1 MKNKEKDNIKTK
13 QFRLRGKK
21 LFLTY
26 PQLNSSIEFIKEEAL
41 EQLKKKIKHIEYYLI
56 GEEKH
61 EDGGVHIHCFFELK
75 TSFDTSNV
83 NYLDLQFEGIEYHGN
98 YQVGK
103 RKNSL
108 IEYIIK
114 DGNYITNMTL
124 PVKNGKLLKPEEHL
138 FNVCAEEG
146 LHKTRDVLYE
156 CYPDIAAKRGGTIM
170 KNLAEF
176 SEYKI
181 RQESIKIQ
189 KENVFSVEDFDKLP
203 EQKMNEI
210 VNWVEE
216 GTFSGFNITLIL
228 HGPGGTGKTMLA
240 KSIFKALNIEPLIVS
255 EINDFRKYDPSKH
268 KGILIDDL
276 DAESLS
282 RLETLNIIDSADGK
296 SVRVLYGI
304 VSPTASIPRI
314 ITTNKLEDF
323 TKNGANELIRRL
335 KDIYIPE
342 SISSK
347 FNIQINIQQ
356 NNYFFGDT
364 LGISKE
370 KFMETVFQLRE
381 FSKTLPKN
389 KESNFGFDLKLI
401 NK

>member
-1 MKNKEKDNIKTK
+1 MKNKEKDITKIK

-41 EQLKKKIKHIEYYLI
+41 EQLKSKIKHIEYYLV

-61 EDGGVHIHCFFELK
+61 EDGGVHIHCFFELR

-83 NYLDLQFEGIEYHGN
+83 NYLDLNFESVEYHGN

-181 RQESIKIQ
+181 RQESMKIQ
-189 KENVFSVEDFDKLP
+189 KEN
-203 EQKMNEI
+203 MRY
-210 VNWVEE
+210 
-216 GTFSGFNITLIL
+216 
-228 HGPGGTGKTMLA
+228 ML
-240 KSIFKALNIEPLIVS
+240 S
-255 EINDFRKYDPSKH
+255 
-268 KGILIDDL
+268 
-276 DAESLS
+276 
-282 RLETLNIIDSADGK
+282 
-296 SVRVLYGI
+296 
-304 VSPTASIPRI
+304 
-314 ITTNKLEDF
+314 TN
-323 TKNGANELIRRL
+323 
-335 KDIYIPE
+335 
-342 SISSK
+342 
-347 FNIQINIQQ
+347 
-356 NNYFFGDT
+356 
-364 LGISKE
+364 
-370 KFMETVFQLRE
+370 
-381 FSKTLPKN
+381 
-389 KESNFGFDLKLI
+389 
-401 NK
+401 